1 MIFFYHIWVDCID
14 RLQSV
19 EAGSENWKWK
29 SMLIMS
35 ISMVFNLLTAMVI
48 LQTQVFGYF
57 FYEIN
62 TDFLSGE
69 QNYVLTILILY
80 VSPCVCINYLLIFRR
95 KRYQKLLE
103 DYQHNHKGKL
113 VLSYMLFSIFFPII
127 LLFISSI

>member
-1 MIFFYHIWVDCID
+1 MNFFYQIWVDCIY

-48 LQTQVFGYF
+48 LQKQVFGYF

-62 TDFLSGE
+62 TAFLSGE
-69 QNYVLTILILY
+69 QNYILTILILY
-80 VSPCVCINYLLIFRR
+80 VFPCVCINYLLIFQR
-95 KRYQKLLE
+95 KRYEKLLE
-103 DYQHNHKGKL
+103 SYQHNHKGKL
-113 VLSYMLFSIFFPII
+113 VLSYMLFSIFFPIL

>member
-62 TDFLSGE
+62 TAFLSGE
-69 QNYVLTILILY
+69 QNYILTILILY
-80 VSPCVCINYLLIFRR
+80 VSPCVVR
-95 KRYQKLLE
+95 
-103 DYQHNHKGKL
+103 NHVSPFSFGTMF
-113 VLSYMLFSIFFPII
+113 LSVPPWVRCCPVASV
-127 LLFISSI
+127 